1 METMESLFISTKPE
15 LLVTGFVFTEGPLWH
30 PDEVLYVSDV
40 DAQIHYKVQLGEK
53 VVTLL
58 NNSYSSAGYHNLNWN
73 ATGYPSGMYFIK
85 VQTPSVIDTKKALL
99 VK

>member
-53 VVTLL
+53 VVTELIEIVQV
-58 NNSYSSAGYHNLNWN
+58 AP
-73 ATGYPSGMYFIK
+73 TGPFLIK
-85 VQTPSVIDTKKALL
+85 MGA
-99 VK
+99 

>member
-30 PDEVLYVSDV
+30 PDEALYVSDV

-53 VVTLL
+53 LVTEVIR
-58 NNSYSSAGYHNLNWN
+58 NS
-73 ATGYPSGMYFIK
+73 SGGANGAVFNK
-85 VQTPSVIDTKKALL
+85 NGC
-99 VK
+99 

>member
-53 VVTLL
+53 VVSELIEIVQV
-58 NNSYSSAGYHNLNWN
+58 AP
-73 ATGYPSGMYFIK
+73 TGPFSIK
-85 VQTPSVIDTKKALL
+85 MGV
-99 VK
+99 

>member
-53 VVTLL
+53 VVTELIEIVQV
-58 NNSYSSAGYHNLNWN
+58 AP
-73 ATGYPSGMYFIK
+73 TGPFSIK
-85 VQTPSVIDTKKALL
+85 MGV
-99 VK
+99 